1 MEEPL
6 IGQLVRDNL
15 PQIFEHCAQYD
26 PEEIT
31 KLSDKEYCNEVFNLN
46 WAFLATPAE
55 AELIRQQDKNGK
67 DRYWAPV
74 YQVLDHEV
82 RVTNH
87 WVERKNHREHFLLYL
102 AEKGLTPVGIS
113 SDAFDTQ
120 LTEITTP
127 PPPPPATAAA
137 TESGSPSGARHKVHA
152 IGNAQNSAV
161 RNVLGRLGQESFTQK
176 DWLTVKASFGHRCV
190 YCSSGRQ
197 LVMDHAVPISIRI
210 KTPGNKTLIKKALGE
225 HRLGNLVPACRDCNT
240 AKGQVRYDDY
250 LRNQPELPD
259 TAARITAI
267 EAHMARHQYEPLDE
281 GLSDEAAQEIM
292 ELLDRM
298 REQIAETATMTAAAI
313 NETIAL
319 HTNP

>member
-1 MEEPL
+1 MEEPK

-31 KLSDKEYCNEVFNLN
+31 KLSDKEYCKEVFDLDF
-46 WAFLATPAE
+46 AFLATPAE
-55 AELIRQQDKNGK
+55 ATRIKELDPNDQS
-67 DRYWAPV
+67 RYLSHTH
-74 YQVLDHEV
+74 QVMDHHV
-82 RVTNH
+82 RVTNY
-87 WVERKNHREHFLLYL
+87 WFKRNRAPFLLYL
-102 AEKGLTPVGIS
+102 AEKGLTPVGVS
-113 SDAFDTQ
+113 REAFDTE

-127 PPPPPATAAA
+127 PPPPPVTAAA
-137 TESGSPSGARHKVHA
+137 TETGSPSGARYKVHA

-161 RNVLGRLGQESFTQK
+161 RNVLGRLGHESFTQK

-190 YCSSGRQ
+190 YCSSARQ

-210 KTPGNKTLIKKALGE
+210 RTPGNKTLIKMALGE

-240 AKGQVRYDDY
+240 AKGQLRYDDY

-281 GLSDEAAQEIM
+281 GLSDEAAEQIM

-313 NETIAL
+313 NETIAM
-319 HTNP
+319 HTNS